1 MRKHPPP
8 THHHTEFLVNTRE
21 SPLPHR
27 GRKVAKVTAHRQKPR
42 PQAKPA
48 PPGKGGADEK
58 VLCYFTITMHLLT
71 GNKSL

>member
-1 MRKHPPP
+1 VV
-8 THHHTEFLVNTRE
+8 T
-21 SPLPHR
+21 
-27 GRKVAKVTAHRQKPR
+27 VTAHRQKPR

-71 GNKSL
+71 VNKTL